1 MRISV
6 YIPIPIYVS
15 SIQVSAQGIV
25 PGLPSYETQKAA
37 GPHKVLTAALAFTL
51 RTVLVLEVE
60 HLGKRK
66 QGGDV
71 LDLRLQV
78 PLTACRCMAITVG
91 MCVEG

>member
-1 MRISV
+1 M
-6 YIPIPIYVS
+6 
-15 SIQVSAQGIV
+15 
-25 PGLPSYETQKAA
+25 
-37 GPHKVLTAALAFTL
+37 LTAALAFTL

-78 PLTACRCMAITVG
+78 PLTACKCMAIMVG